1 MKKFRT
7 NYLFGALLLASS
19 GVIAGCSDKPAEVA
33 QQGDNFVEVWKT
45 PTCGCCADWVTHLE
59 ENGFT
64 VKVNDVSNT
73 DSFRAAL
80 GVPQQYGS
88 CHSAKIAGYAIE
100 GHVPADDIKKLLA
113 KKPDGV
119 VGLSVPAMPMGSPG
133 MEHPDYPNKRAE
145 YDVLLVSKQGEV
157 SSFTHYDAVN

>member
-7 NYLFGALLLASS
+7 NYLLGALLVSCS
-19 GVIAGCSDKPAEVA
+19 VVIAACSDKPAEVA

-45 PTCGCCADWVTHLE
+45 PTCGCCSEWVEHLE

-64 VKVNDVSNT
+64 VKVNDVQNT

-80 GVPQQYGS
+80 GMPQQYGS

-100 GHVPADDIKKLLA
+100 GHVPAEDIKKLLVE
-113 KKPDGV
+113 KPADV

-133 MEHPDYPNKRAE
+133 MEHPNFPEKRAE
-145 YDVLLVSKQGEV
+145 YDVLLVNKGGSY
-157 SSFTHYDAVN
+157 SAYTHYDAIN